1 MKPYSEKQ
9 ALERLARTK
18 ELFRTTIR
26 RNYEFRAKDCETCTT
41 RGACCL
47 DAHFV
52 NVHISRLEAVA
63 IKDDLAR
70 FSDSF
75 REEVRERTDET
86 ISRYGLSES
95 GDTFAR
101 TFACPLFDPTI
112 GCLVHSV
119 KPVACIAHACYESRE
134 HLPPDDLQFET
145 ESAIDRLNGRTYG
158 DGQPWLPLPLWLKRL
173 D

>member
-1 MKPYSEKQ
+1 MKPLSEKQ
-9 ALERLARTK
+9 ALDRLARTK
-18 ELFRTTIR
+18 EIFRKTVR
-26 RNYEFRAKDCETCTT
+26 ENYEFRAKDCESCAT

-63 IKDDLAR
+63 INHDLAR
-70 FSDSF
+70 FSETF
-75 REEVRERTDET
+75 RGEIRDRTNET
-86 ISRYGLSES
+86 IGLYALTEA
-95 GDTFAR
+95 GDTSLR

-119 KPVACIAHACYESRE
+119 KPSACIAHACYESPA
-134 HLPPDDLQFET
+134 HLPPDDLQIET
-145 ESAIDRLNGRTYG
+145 ENAIDRLNRRAYG
-158 DGQPWLPLPLWLKRL
+158 KGEPWLPLPLWLRRL